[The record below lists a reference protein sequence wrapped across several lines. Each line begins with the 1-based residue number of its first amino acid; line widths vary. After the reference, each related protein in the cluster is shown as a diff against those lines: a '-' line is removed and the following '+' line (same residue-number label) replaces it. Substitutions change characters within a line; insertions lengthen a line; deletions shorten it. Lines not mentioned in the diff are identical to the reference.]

1 MLTYVFVGSLLY
13 ILFLINLPLL
23 PNRSSGITH
32 VKAMRGLLLI
42 PIIGYLMYLAIFR
55 SLNVGT
61 DYEMYYNFY
70 VNGEYTEK
78 FDLFIVLIYDFARNE
93 GNFLFFTFIITSL
106 FLLFNL
112 LAIKKI
118 TYNFFVS
125 FTIFVLSFYFFF
137 VFNGM
142 RQAVAI
148 AVVFSAVYFVQK
160 EQMRMRDFLAFIL
173 LIFVAAQFHVSA
185 IFMFP
190 LLFLR
195 FFKVN
200 RATIVIVFLLT
211 VMGYFTPFIKNN
223 IGYSLAV
230 IDFYAQKY
238 ENDLDF
244 FFLVNK
250 EKGILQFMPVIIQY
264 LFLYYSFNLK
274 KPESVYEKFLTSYY
288 LAFLFLYSASGVEAV
303 DRIQYYFYPSII
315 LFYDYLIHSIYTTR
329 EIEQSGKKVNM
340 NRMVV
345 LASISFW
352 FLYFI
357 LRVNQGI
364 GGIKPYNFMS

>member
-1 MLTYVFVGSLLY
+1 MFTYLFVGSLLY

-23 PNRSSGITH
+23 PNNSQGITH
-32 VKAMRGLLLI
+32 LKVMRVLLLI
-42 PIIGYLMYLAIFR
+42 PIICYLLYLAIFR
-55 SLNVGT
+55 SLDVGT
-61 DYEMYYNFY
+61 DYKMYHNFY
-70 VNGEYTEK
+70 LTGEYAEK
-78 FDLFIVLIYDFARNE
+78 FDFFVVMIYELAHHE
-93 GNFLFFTFIITSL
+93 GNFLIFTFLITGL
-106 FLLFNL
+106 FLIFNL

-125 FTIFVLSFYFFF
+125 FTLFILSFYFFF

-148 AVVFSAVYFVQK
+148 AVIFLAVYFIQK
-160 EQMRMRDFLAFIL
+160 EHMKKKDFLIFLSLVFI
-173 LIFVAAQFHVSA
+173 AMQFHFSA

-190 LLFLR
+190 LILLR
-195 FFKVN
+195 FFKVDKKIILI
-200 RATIVIVFLLT
+200 AFSLT
-211 VMGYFTPFIKNN
+211 VIGYFTPFIKNN

-264 LFLYYSFNLK
+264 AFLYYSFKLK
-274 KPESVYEKFLTSYY
+274 KPENIYEKFLINYY
-288 LAFLFLYSASGVEAV
+288 LAFLFLYSASGVEAI
-303 DRIQYYFYPSII
+303 DRLQYYFYPSII
-315 LFYDYLIHSIYTTR
+315 LFYDYLINTICLNKGIQKHTKQGYI
-329 EIEQSGKKVNM
+329 
-340 NRMVV
+340 NRIIGI
-345 LASISFW
+345 ASISFW

-364 GGIKPYNFMS
+364 GGINPYDFIS